1 MANPR
6 GNPAF
11 QKGMKKVEGS
21 GMKKG
26 QVTKRAADTAE
37 TFARI
42 VEKYGDPLMA
52 LAEMAFDPSH
62 PLDIRQ
68 GSLKEV
74 VRYGYAQRKAV
85 ELTGKD
91 GEPLQLDHRL
101 ALIEQITGA
110 VTKLSGK

>member
-1 MANPR
+1 MS
-6 GNPAF
+6 F
-11 QKGMKKVEGS
+11 VKGMKKIEGS

-26 QVTKRAADTAE
+26 SMTKRTAETAE

-52 LAEMAFDPSH
+52 LAEMAFNPEHDIV
-62 PLDIRQ
+62 IRQ
-68 GSLKEV
+68 SSLKEV
-74 VRYGYAQRKAV
+74 VKYGHAQRKAV
-85 ELTGKD
+85 ELSGPN
-91 GEPLQLDHRL
+91 GGALQLDHRL

>member
-1 MANPR
+1 MS
-6 GNPAF
+6 F
-11 QKGMKKVEGS
+11 VKGMKKPEGS

-26 QVTKRAADTAE
+26 SMTKRTAETAE
-37 TFARI
+37 TFAKI

-52 LAEMAFDPSH
+52 LAEMAFDPAH

-68 GSLKEV
+68 SSLKEV
-74 VRYGYAQRKAV
+74 VKYGHAQRKAV